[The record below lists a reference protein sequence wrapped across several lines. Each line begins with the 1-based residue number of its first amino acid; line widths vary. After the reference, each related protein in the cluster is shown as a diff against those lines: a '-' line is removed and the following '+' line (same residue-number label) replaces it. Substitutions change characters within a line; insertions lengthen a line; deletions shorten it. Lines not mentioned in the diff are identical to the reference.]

1 MLEHNTDKESFYFN
15 EEDGEEVEGEVGK
28 LTQAKLLGKRGNWL
42 KKGGRGY
49 GVGNISQK
57 VASLLK
63 GSVWEN
69 LLRGRIRENLLRVRV
84 REKLLIEGEGTR
96 KLV

>member
-42 KKGGRGY
+42 KKGGRGT
-49 GVGNISQK
+49 G
-57 VASLLK
+57 
-63 GSVWEN
+63 
-69 LLRGRIRENLLRVRV
+69 
-84 REKLLIEGEGTR
+84 
-96 KLV
+96 